1 MLRQICIASALA
13 LSAGTASASPE
24 LAELWG
30 AKATAL
36 ASDSAP
42 LLDTARQGRMPALDQ
57 DYVIEIERF
66 AVNATRLGTWT
77 RQAGVPST
85 IGCSFL
91 SLGEEAE
98 DQLEALEGARSARA
112 SADALDGLLN
122 LFADAR
128 TLSAAAAWSARHAG
142 DQPVTLSQPA
152 PCPEQPLRIDRVA
165 VY

>member
-42 LLDTARQGRMPALDQ
+42 LLDTARQGRLPTLDQ

-66 AVNATRLGTWT
+66 AFNATRLGVWT

-85 IGCSFL
+85 IGCSLL
-91 SLGEEAE
+91 SLGEETE
-98 DQLEALEGARSARA
+98 VQLEALEGARSARA
-112 SADALDGLLN
+112 SADALDGLLS
-122 LFADAR
+122 LFSDAR
-128 TLSAAAAWSARHAG
+128 TLSVAAAWSARHAG

-152 PCPEQPLRIDRVA
+152 PCPEQKLRFDRVA